1 MKKINNFF
9 KILLALRISYLQI
22 SLILLTA
29 VVIFLIDFII
39 FASLGKYIG
48 SMSVD
53 ASFSLIFLN
62 DAINFNTA
70 VLTAIIIVAAFI
82 VKLANVYII
91 GRATFNTRAKL
102 YLLFARTF
110 IFLNRDSIDLYSND
124 KKFSYLTNMTEF
136 FTHNLIM
143 SSLNLISAIS
153 YIVLV
158 AAFIIYN
165 LSYSNGYAYAIFL
178 LASSLIVKWLAIKS
192 DILKTRVSAMLDR
205 EASFSNKVVTGNK
218 EIIHYNVKHYAL
230 NTAKSVAY
238 DVAGLKFQSYFL
250 SSLFR
255 FF

>member
-1 MKKINNFF
+1 MKRINNFF
-9 KILLALRISYLQI
+9 KILIALRISYLQI
-22 SLILLTA
+22 ILILLTA
-29 VVIFLIDFII
+29 ISIFLIDFII

-110 IFLNRDSIDLYSND
+110 IFLNRDSVNLYSND

-143 SSLNLISAIS
+143 SSLNLISATVTS
-153 YIVLV
+153 C
-158 AAFIIYN
+158 
-165 LSYSNGYAYAIFL
+165 LSQRS
-178 LASSLIVKWLAIKS
+178 
-192 DILKTRVSAMLDR
+192 
-205 EASFSNKVVTGNK
+205 
-218 EIIHYNVKHYAL
+218 
-230 NTAKSVAY
+230 
-238 DVAGLKFQSYFL
+238 
-250 SSLFR
+250 
-255 FF
+255 